1 MKTPLQLIL
10 VLTAGLA
17 FGSTAASAP
26 ADLQKPDSAGAQD
39 AGKKVKAADGAKK
52 AQVREVKGDK
62 AKRVKRL
69 KGVTEK
75 AGPETAD
82 QGKPGAK
89 DAGRV
94 KEAREKGQAQKDEAR
109 TKAARTKDAA
119 KKSAGKG
126 FDRNAVALFG
136 KEVRKHRV
144 VQARLDRLATLFAED
159 GKEAGVARVAA
170 LRAKETARYGKVI
183 ARFESMLGADQFA
196 TIRARLETG
205 GRGRG
210 AGKGKTK
217 PKKQDADA
225 GRQGEKKKDADN

>member
-1 MKTPLQLIL
+1 MKTLLQLIL

-17 FGSTAASAP
+17 FGSTATSAP

-39 AGKKVKAADGAKK
+39 AGEKGKAAEGAKK
-52 AQVREVKGDK
+52 GQVREVTGGK
-62 AKRVKRL
+62 AKRV

-75 AGPETAD
+75 AGPKTAD

-89 DAGRV
+89 DAARV
-94 KEAREKGQAQKDEAR
+94 KEARGKGQAQKDEAR

-225 GRQGEKKKDADN
+225 GRQGEKKDADN